1 MLQAAL
7 AVSAAILKLGAEWNE
22 ATAGAPQAALDA
34 AGCVRHVPRA
44 HGACSAVTWFGRGHS
59 AVAAPGADRWRL
71 TDMPTDGCKKERPY
85 PYNRPLV
92 VGDTFLQDRVRLFSP
107 LVAAS
112 LLLHLCRYT
121 FLLLHLCCYI
131 SARLAKNAQSL
142 PSLAC

>member
-44 HGACSAVTWFGRGHS
+44 HGACSAVTWFGRAGVTAHCI
-59 AVAAPGADRWRL
+59 AAPGADRWRL

-107 LVAAS
+107 LVAAAS
-112 LLLHLCRYT
+112 LLLHLCLT
-121 FLLLHLCCYI
+121 FLLLHLCSTGKECTVPP
-131 SARLAKNAQSL
+131 KNAQ
-142 PSLAC
+142 